1 MIISSLQ
8 IVGAHVFS
16 VLKAIKSGAE
26 LARGGTTL
34 EKLRLWGRN
43 NNLDSI

>member
-16 VLKAIKSGAE
+16 VLKAIRASGAGKTRDNAGE
-26 LARGGTTL
+26 AATM
-34 EKLRLWGRN
+34 EP
-43 NNLDSI
+43 

>member
-16 VLKAIKSGAE
+16 VLKAIRAERGWQDEGQRWRSCDYGAVI
-26 LARGGTTL
+26 T
-34 EKLRLWGRN
+34 
-43 NNLDSI
+43 I